1 MEVSTTSM
9 NKIRVLIAD
18 GYTALRE
25 AWSSI
30 LNETEDIEVVGDAG
44 DLTLACRLARETE
57 PDVIVI
63 DVNIPGIEGV
73 ENILSVTKDF
83 GQSRVILITGFFNLV
98 IIRKVMKAGIPGY
111 LTKFANLEEFKSAI
125 RIVGRG
131 GVYLEESLREKM
143 VYAEILDEKDPVE
156 MLTNREMQV
165 IGMIREGL
173 NTREIAESLGL
184 SFKTI
189 EVHRHNIYCKL
200 KVRNRVDL
208 LNFFYQRGL

>member
-1 MEVSTTSM
+1 M

-18 GYTALRE
+18 GYAALRE
-25 AWSSI
+25 AWTSI
-30 LNETEDIEVVGDAG
+30 LNESDDIEVVGDAANLG
-44 DLTLACRLARETE
+44 AAHKMARELN

-63 DVNIPGIEGV
+63 DVNIPGIEGID
-73 ENILSVTKDF
+73 NIIAMSNEF
-83 GQSRVILITGFFNLV
+83 GSSRIILLTGFFNIV

-111 LTKFANLEEFKSAI
+111 LTKFANLEEFKTAI
-125 RIVGRG
+125 REVGRG
-131 GVYLEESLREKM
+131 GVYLEESLRDRL
-143 VYAEILDEKDPVE
+143 VYSEMLDQKDPVE
-156 MLTNREMQV
+156 LLTNRELQV
-165 IGMIREGL
+165 ISLVREGL

-200 KVRNRVDL
+200 KIKNRADL

>member
-1 MEVSTTSM
+1 M

-18 GYTALRE
+18 GYAALRE
-25 AWSSI
+25 AWTAI
-30 LNETEDIEVVGDAG
+30 LNESEDIEVVGDAANLG
-44 DLTLACRLARETE
+44 AAHKMASELN

-63 DVNIPGIEGV
+63 DVNIPGIEGID
-73 ENILSVTKDF
+73 NIIAMSNEF
-83 GQSRVILITGFFNLV
+83 GRSRIILLTGFFNMV

-111 LTKFANLEEFKSAI
+111 LTKFANLEEFKTAI
-125 RIVGRG
+125 REVGRG
-131 GVYLEESLREKM
+131 GVYLEESLRDRL
-143 VYAEILDEKDPVE
+143 VYSEMLDQKDPVE
-156 MLTNREMQV
+156 LLTNRELQV
-165 IGMIREGL
+165 ISLVREGL

-200 KVRNRVDL
+200 KIKNRADL